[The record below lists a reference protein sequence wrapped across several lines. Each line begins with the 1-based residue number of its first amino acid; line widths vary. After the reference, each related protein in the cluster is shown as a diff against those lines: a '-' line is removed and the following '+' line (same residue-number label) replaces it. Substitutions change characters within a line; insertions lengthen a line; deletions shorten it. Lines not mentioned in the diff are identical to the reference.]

1 MHRTRKAVAGS
12 VLAVLLSGLAGCG
25 GADSAAG
32 PDDPS
37 PASSGPASSDGASG
51 STEATGP
58 TDPATS
64 DGPAAPSVS
73 PASGTRLTEASST
86 VTAPAGWEVMPEILE
101 YASSAGKPGGLASLQ
116 LVDSGDISGGASLD
130 SLAQSTFDTLPEGAE
145 ATRLP
150 DVDLDGQT
158 FLHIHYTVGSE
169 PREYDSFTTVRAG
182 RNVGLD
188 FVLLKKDSATN
199 PDLIASVLA
208 TFAWTD

>member
-1 MHRTRKAVAGS
+1 MHRTRTAAAGS

-25 GADSAAG
+25 GDDSSAG
-32 PDDPS
+32 PDDPTPS
-37 PASSGPASSDGASG
+37 ASAATSRDGATA
-51 STEATGP
+51 STDPA
-58 TDPATS
+58 DPATS
-64 DGPAAPSVS
+64 SSPASPSVS
-73 PASGTRLTEASST
+73 PASGVQLTEASST
-86 VTAPAGWEVMPEILE
+86 VTAPAGWEAMPEIVD

-130 SLAQSTFDTLPEGAE
+130 SLAQSTLDTLPKGAR

-158 FLHIHYTVGSE
+158 FLHIHYTVGGE

-188 FVLLKKDSATN
+188 FVLLKKDSAAN

-208 TFAWTD
+208 TFAWIA